1 MIQQRGWSYG
11 RDERVRGHCFPGT
24 SQALPRHPSGTD
36 PPRQTSSGT
45 RPLPGFPAAA
55 GPARDS
61 QGGAAGPRVASESV
75 TSWGTTGG
83 VLGTDWHM
91 ETQPHGT
98 ARHGSGRGRDAR
110 PGRQMAPGTRREL
123 REEGAEEGDARRGG
137 VRGGLS
143 GLTGEDVC
151 GCGVGAIHL
160 FRAITSHPS
169 ITIREKSLPRLPL
182 QLRWGGPSPA
192 TGINLERAAL
202 SSRAGPTC
210 RAASPRHSSPNC
222 HWSGLPSS
230 VQKDKRYIRCESYL
244 LQWDVLLQHG

>member
-1 MIQQRGWSYG
+1 MAEMRGSG
-11 RDERVRGHCFPGT
+11 GT
-24 SQALPRHPSGTD
+24 ASQALPKHFPGTLPAPTLLAK
-36 PPRQTSSGT
+36 PPRAPGPCPAFQLLLAPLETAKEELRGHGSQVSLSHPGERPAGCWGQTGT
-45 RPLPGFPAAA
+45 WRHS
-55 GPARDS
+55 R
-61 QGGAAGPRVASESV
+61 
-75 TSWGTTGG
+75 
-83 VLGTDWHM
+83 
-91 ETQPHGT
+91 T